1 MEMFVAPVT
10 DQLSVLLAPEM
21 IVVGLA
27 VKELTTG
34 AEPVAEDEP
43 EGIVEPQPSAPM
55 QVGMTKTSEHRSSAR
70 RITAN

>member
-1 MEMFVAPVT
+1 
-10 DQLSVLLAPEM
+10 M